1 MNTIT
6 ARHDGRAADVLRAV
20 NVQTGFIRHPAG
32 SVLMEM
38 GDTRVLCNAT
48 IDDRVP
54 QFLNGSGQ
62 GWVTAEY
69 AMLPASTNT
78 RMQREVIR
86 GKQSGRTMEIQ
97 RLIGRALRAV
107 VDRKA
112 IPDRTIWVDCD
123 VLQADGGTRTAS
135 ITGAFI
141 AMALAMGQLIDRP
154 KTRLPMLTGAV
165 AAVSVG
171 MVDGHPVLDLDYVE
185 DSAAEVDMN
194 VVRTD
199 KGQYVELQGT
209 AETTPFDRV
218 AMNQM
223 VDLADLGIER
233 LLQVQADA
241 LGDLLPRLTGKE

>member
-1 MNTIT
+1 MKRI
-6 ARHDGRAADVLRAV
+6 DGRKAGEMRPVKITPRYLKNAEGSALITVGGTSVICAATV
-20 NVQTGFIRHPAG
+20 
-32 SVLMEM
+32 EEK
-38 GDTRVLCNAT
+38 
-48 IDDRVP
+48 VP
-54 QFLNGSGQ
+54 RFLKGKGK

-69 AMLPASTNT
+69 AMLPRATHTRTPRESST
-78 RMQREVIR
+78 
-86 GKQSGRTMEIQ
+86 GKVGGRTHEIK

-107 VDRKA
+107 IDMEA
-112 IPDRTIWVDCD
+112 LGERTVWVDCD

-171 MVDGHPVLDLDYVE
+171 MVDGQPVLDLDYVE
-185 DSAAEVDMN
+185 DSGAEVDMN